1 LNPGARLHR
10 GGGMGRPTVVNQQLL
25 LADLRKFLE
34 VDFQRKKLTVQS
46 HVRQIKRFLREV
58 KVPLEDVSARDV
70 RSYLSRF
77 NGISSNTYKNVLSAL
92 KVFFRDFLSR
102 PGVVASFKFP
112 YHEQSFK
119 KIPSKAKLH
128 KFYSALEDLR
138 CRCYFLLYATSA
150 LRRREAMALLKE
162 NIDFEKRMIIPRIK
176 NTKTKRRLFSFFN
189 EEAETVLRKYLASR
203 KDDNPKLLPISE
215 KTFRKIWKRAYEKTG
230 ILITPQLLR
239 DWFCSEMGELGVPD
253 RYIDAFC
260 GRVPRSILARHY
272 TDYSPERL
280 KRIYN
285 KAGLKVLG

>member
-1 LNPGARLHR
+1 
-10 GGGMGRPTVVNQQLL
+10 V
-25 LADLRKFLE
+25 DLRKFLE
-34 VDFQRKKLTVQS
+34 VDLQRKKLTVQS
-46 HVRQIKRFLREV
+46 HVRQIKRFLKEV
-58 KVPLEDVSARDV
+58 QVPLEDVSAREV
-70 RSYLSRF
+70 RSYLSQF
-77 NGISSNTYKNVLSAL
+77 NAVSPNTYKNVLSAL

-112 YHEQSFK
+112 YYEQSFK
-119 KIPSKAKLH
+119 RIPSKVKLH
-128 KFYSALEDLR
+128 KFYSALEDSR

-162 NIDFEKRMIIPRIK
+162 NIDLEKRMIIPGVR
-176 NTKTKRRLFSFFN
+176 NTRTKRRLFSFFN
-189 EEAETVLRKYLASR
+189 EETEIVLRRYLASR
-203 KDDNPKLLPISE
+203 RDDSSKLLPISE

-239 DWFCSEMGELGVPD
+239 DWFCNEMGRLGVPD

-280 KRIYN
+280 KQIYD
-285 KAGLKVLG
+285 KADLKVLA